1 MGMSVIPFSFSEEI
15 PDWVKHTAQW
25 WADRKISQSDFT
37 NALESLIKDG
47 VIHIPPTELAP
58 PGPDKTI
65 PDWVRNTAGWWAND
79 YIPDSDFINAVQYLV
94 SIGLI
99 EVKVATPEP
108 VEEIVE
114 PKVINE
120 KLIHIVL
127 DGYDYAYQEENF
139 ALDIEVFE
147 EEKFFATH
155 GRAEIPVENVN
166 LDISLYNEE
175 NQLIHS
181 FSGVAK
187 DGKYR
192 YDVVAKETSQE
203 RGLWLIN
210 NLYTV
215 EVIAT
220 SGDNTA
226 KKSYEFLGR
235 ESSAYDKGS
244 ATTSTSTTWEE
255 QVTKT
260 VEINPATTNGPTLI
274 LGDNFGASVVD
285 IGDLN
290 SDGVN
295 DLAVGAHGDDM
306 DESGNIAGG
315 TNRGAVHIFYMN
327 TDGSVDSTVEINDS
341 TANGPTLAN
350 GDFFGESVANIG
362 DLNSDGVNDLVVGAY
377 KDGANAR
384 GAVHIMFMN
393 TDGSVDSTVEINDST
408 ANGPTLRNSD
418 KFGISVANIGD
429 LNGDGVNDLAVGAE
443 SDDMDESG
451 NAAGG
456 TNRGAVHIMFMNT
469 DGSVDST
476 VEINSSTANGP
487 TLADSDWF
495 GRSVANIGDLDG
507 DGVNDLAVGASGDN
521 MDANGDD
528 DGGANRGAVHIIHM
542 STDGSVKSVVEINDF
557 TTNGPAPSNQDFLGR
572 SVANIGDLDGNGI
585 NDLAVGASGDDGGDG
600 IGNNSGAV
608 HIIFLE

>member
-65 PDWVRNTAGWWAND
+65 PDWVRNTAGWWADD
-79 YIPDSDFINAVQYLV
+79 YIPDSDFINAIQYLV

-108 VEEIVE
+108 IVEEIVE

-120 KLIHIVL
+120 KPIHIVL

-181 FSGVAK
+181 FSGVVK

-192 YDVVAKETSQE
+192 YDVVAKETSQK

-295 DLAVGAHGDDM
+295 DLVVGAHGDDM

-341 TANGPTLAN
+341 TANGPTLSN
-350 GDFFGESVANIG
+350 GDFFGE
-362 DLNSDGVNDLVVGAY
+362 
-377 KDGANAR
+377 
-384 GAVHIMFMN
+384 
-393 TDGSVDSTVEINDST
+393 
-408 ANGPTLRNSD
+408 
-418 KFGISVANIGD
+418 
-429 LNGDGVNDLAVGAE
+429 
-443 SDDMDESG
+443 
-451 NAAGG
+451 
-456 TNRGAVHIMFMNT
+456 
-469 DGSVDST
+469 
-476 VEINSSTANGP
+476 
-487 TLADSDWF
+487 
-495 GRSVANIGDLDG
+495 SVANIGDLDG
-507 DGVNDLAVGASGDN
+507 DGVNDLAVGATGDN

-528 DGGANRGAVHIIHM
+528 DGGANRGAIHIIHM
-542 STDGSVKSVVEINDF
+542 NTDGSVKSVVEINDF

>member
-1 MGMSVIPFSFSEEI
+1 MNI
-15 PDWVKHTAQW
+15 
-25 WADRKISQSDFT
+25 
-37 NALESLIKDG
+37 
-47 VIHIPPTELAP
+47 EL
-58 PGPDKTI
+58 
-65 PDWVRNTAGWWAND
+65 
-79 YIPDSDFINAVQYLV
+79 
-94 SIGLI
+94 
-99 EVKVATPEP
+99 
-108 VEEIVE
+108 
-114 PKVINE
+114 
-120 KLIHIVL
+120 H
-127 DGYDYAYQEENF
+127 
-139 ALDIEVFE
+139 
-147 EEKFFATH
+147 
-155 GRAEIPVENVN
+155 
-166 LDISLYNEE
+166 NEE
-175 NQLIHS
+175 GQIHT
-181 FSGVAK
+181 FSGTTN
-187 DGKYR
+187 DGFLR
-192 YDVVAKETSQE
+192 YEILARETSQD
-203 RGLWLIN
+203 GTLWMIN

-215 EVIAT
+215 DVSVSLDGE
-220 SGDNTA
+220 NTG
-226 KKSYEFLGR
+226 KIHQFYGISN
-235 ESSAYDKGS
+235 YDKGS
-244 ATTSTSTTWEE
+244 ATTTSTSTTWEE

-341 TANGPTLAN
+341 TANGPTL
-350 GDFFGESVANIG
+350 
-362 DLNSDGVNDLVVGAY
+362 
-377 KDGANAR
+377 
-384 GAVHIMFMN
+384 
-393 TDGSVDSTVEINDST
+393 
-408 ANGPTLRNSD
+408 RNSD

-476 VEINSSTANGP
+476 VEINDSTANGPTLADNDFFGESVANIGDLDGDGVNDLAVGAYKDGANDRGAVHIMFMNTDGSVDSTVEINSSTANGP

-507 DGVNDLAVGASGDN
+507 DGVNDLAVGATGDN

-528 DGGANRGAVHIIHM
+528 DGGANRGAIHIIHM
-542 STDGSVKSVVEINDF
+542 NTDGSVKSVVEINDF

-572 SVANIGDLDGNGI
+572 SVTNIGDLDGNGI